1 MMRKVYLILENG
13 EVFAGNSFGAKKE
26 VSGHI
31 IFNTNMMG
39 YQEIITDPVYADCLV
54 VITYP
59 LIGACGINK
68 TDNSSKTGAARA
80 LIIKE
85 YSTMVS
91 NWQSVMSLSEFMKK
105 KGIVGIEGI
114 DTRYLTRYI
123 ADNGIIRGII
133 TSNKSNK
140 KNLIKKIQQD
150 KDADIYRRV
159 SCKKPYTSKPAKKT
173 KKKAVVLDLGLN
185 FQLLNW
191 LADRGYNSKV
201 VPIKTSA
208 EKILQEKPDIIVL
221 SNGPGNPL
229 EAGREVE
236 KIKKLLGKKRI
247 LGFGLGSS
255 ILAMAIGAEPELL
268 ALPHYG
274 FNKAVKDAAS
284 NKVRMTQQ
292 EHRYTINT
300 DSLDKDTKMV
310 SYNLH
315 DETLEA
321 YANKKLKAEGYYY
334 LP

>member
-1 MMRKVYLILENG
+1 
-13 EVFAGNSFGAKKE
+13 
-26 VSGHI
+26 
-31 IFNTNMMG
+31 
-39 YQEIITDPVYADCLV
+39 
-54 VITYP
+54 
-59 LIGACGINK
+59 
-68 TDNSSKTGAARA
+68 
-80 LIIKE
+80 
-85 YSTMVS
+85 
-91 NWQSVMSLSEFMKK
+91 MKK
-105 KGIVGIEGI
+105 RGIVGIEGV

-123 ADNGIIRGII
+123 ADNGIIKGII

-140 KNLIKKIQQD
+140 KSLIKKMQQS

-159 SCKKPYTSKPAKKT
+159 SCKKSYTWKPEKKV

-191 LADRGYNSKV
+191 LAVKGYYSKV
-201 VPIKTSA
+201 MPLKTSA
-208 EKILQEKPDIIVL
+208 EKIIQEKADIIVL

-229 EAGREVE
+229 GANRETE
-236 KIKKLLGKKRI
+236 KVKQLLGKKRI

-255 ILAMAIGAEPELL
+255 ILAMALGAEPELL

-274 FNKAVKDAAS
+274 FNKAIKSVGS
-284 NKVRMTQQ
+284 NKVQMTQQ

-300 DSLDKDTKMV
+300 DTLDKDTKMI